1 MQRWQLSDAR
11 PSPRCGLGAYRNRYM
26 RVVGACEVS
35 ALKLGALPPLDQ
47 RQRNWRQWLSRGL
60 IFTDLLV
67 LIWVVFGVQI
77 AWFGFDSAQVAFQGA
92 LDDLAVSYSAVSV
105 ILILAWMLILKIYD
119 TREAR
124 IIGAG
129 PTEYRLIAD
138 ASLRL
143 FGLVA
148 IISFLLQIN
157 LARGYI
163 LVALPLGVAVLVLSR
178 WLWRQWLGVKRRAG
192 EFSARVLLVGSENSV
207 RQLRTEL
214 GRHPEEGYSVVGE
227 CWAGPAS
234 MPASERSAPIYFHLS
249 SVERAMVETH
259 ADTLVITGGDE
270 LTPENIRRLSW
281 MLDGERHQLIVGAS
295 LIDVAGPRIHTRPVA
310 GLPLIHVEVP
320 RYDGAKHVG
329 KRVFDV
335 AGASI
340 LILLLSPLLVALA
353 AAVKA
358 SSRGPVLYQ
367 QERIGLNGQ
376 SFMMYK
382 FRSMRVNADAELSSL
397 LAQQGKG
404 EQPLFKIDN
413 DPRITP
419 LGRFLRKHSLDE
431 FPQLFNVF
439 TGSMSL
445 VGPRP
450 QRLGEVKL
458 YDDAAK
464 RRLLVKPGMSGMW
477 QVGGR
482 SSLSWEDSLRLDLFY
497 VENWSLIGDII
508 ILWQTVK
515 AVAAPGNDAT

>member
-1 MQRWQLSDAR
+1 MSPAELGLR
-11 PSPRCGLGAYRNRYM
+11 PTVDPGRT
-26 RVVGACEVS
+26 
-35 ALKLGALPPLDQ
+35 D
-47 RQRNWRQWLSRGL
+47 WRQGLSRGL

-67 LIWVVFGVQI
+67 LVWVVFGVQI
-77 AWFGFDSAQVAFQGA
+77 AWFGFDSAHVAFQGS

-148 IISFLLQIN
+148 IISFLFQIN

-163 LVALPLGVAVLVLSR
+163 LVALPTGVAVLVLSR
-178 WLWRQWLGVKRRAG
+178 WLWRQWLGVKRQTG
-192 EFSARVLLVGSENSV
+192 DYSARVLLVGSENSV
-207 RQLRTEL
+207 KHLRTEL
-214 GRHPEEGYSVVGE
+214 ARHPEEGYHVVGE
-227 CWAGPAS
+227 CWVGPARGPAS
-234 MPASERSAPIYFHLS
+234 HRSVPVYLHLDT
-249 SVERAMVETH
+249 VERAMVETR
-259 ADTLVITGGDE
+259 ADTLVITSGDE
-270 LTPENIRRLSW
+270 LTPGNIRRLSW

-295 LIDVAGPRIHTRPVA
+295 LTDVAGPRIHTRPVA

-320 RYDGAKHVG
+320 RYDGPKHVG
-329 KRVFDV
+329 KRVFDIV
-335 AGASI
+335 GAAV
-340 LILLLSPLLVALA
+340 LIVLLSPLLLALA
-353 AAVKA
+353 VAVKA
-358 SSRGPVLYQ
+358 SSRGPIIYQ
-367 QERIGLNGQ
+367 QERIGLNAQ

-382 FRSMRVNADAELSSL
+382 FRSMRVNADDELNAL

-404 EQPLFKIDN
+404 ELPLFKVDN
-413 DPRITP
+413 DPRITR

-515 AVAAPGNDAT
+515 AVAAPGDGAK